1 MRRGKVR
8 ADRSPSTPDDK
19 STGSP
24 VFVDDSGRRLFR
36 TRAAAWSGTT
46 TALFFLGSIGVA
58 VLTGSLGG
66 PSDWSRPFAPSQAS
80 SPSPSSGPGT
90 PGSPGTAEAV
100 IILPQHP
107 TTGPPTTAP
116 PAPTPSLPT
125 TAAPTPT
132 SAPPTTVPPTPS
144 PTAPATVPAG
154 KASHKPT
161 APPGKPTAKATGKP
175 TAPPGKP

>member
-8 ADRSPSTPDDK
+8 ADSASTPDDK

-46 TALFFLGSIGVA
+46 TAVFFLGSIGVA

-66 PSDWSRPFAPSQAS
+66 PSDWSRPFAPPSAS
-80 SPSPSSGPGT
+80 SPSPASSPT

-107 TTGPPTTAP
+107 TTGPPTTVP
-116 PAPTPSLPT
+116 PAPAPSLPT
-125 TAAPTPT
+125 TAPTPT
-132 SAPPTTVPPTPS
+132 SAPPTTVPTTPS
-144 PTAPATVPAG
+144 PTASATVAAG
-154 KASHKPT
+154 KATHKPT